1 MQFATLIA
9 TTTET
14 HISPLNYLLI
24 QWRIQGQGG
33 GEGGLG
39 GRRAEKMFL
48 EDRPPSLSQG
58 LEPAL

>member
-1 MQFATLIA
+1 MILLIA
-9 TTTET
+9 RMTCT
-14 HISPLNYLLI
+14 HWPHKHFEQLLSFFK
-24 QWRIQGQGG
+24 
-33 GEGGLG
+33 GGLG